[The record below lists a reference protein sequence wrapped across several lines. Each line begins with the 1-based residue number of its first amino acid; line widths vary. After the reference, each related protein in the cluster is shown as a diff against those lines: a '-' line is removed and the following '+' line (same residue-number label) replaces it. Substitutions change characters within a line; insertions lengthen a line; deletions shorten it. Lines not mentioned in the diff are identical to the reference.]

1 MIQSMAEVKEVYV
14 AMFVGKIS
22 GVKMV
27 ITTVDLVV
35 TGMPVPNVEINR

>member
-1 MIQSMAEVKEVYV
+1 MNQSMAEVPEVYV

-22 GVKMV
+22 GAKMV

-35 TGMPVPNVEINR
+35 TGMPVPSVEINR